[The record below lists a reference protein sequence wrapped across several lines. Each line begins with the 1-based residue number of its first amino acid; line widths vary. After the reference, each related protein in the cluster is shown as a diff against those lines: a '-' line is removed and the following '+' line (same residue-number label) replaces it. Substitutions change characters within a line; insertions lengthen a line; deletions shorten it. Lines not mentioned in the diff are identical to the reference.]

1 MRAPPAAAKRT
12 SGHLRFTARSAAA
25 TMALP
30 TYMPMEPA
38 MKAKSWPAQTT
49 LSRPISPSA
58 TSIASSSPVFL
69 RASRRR
75 SGYFFWSLKPSGSVI
90 GFGHRHLDEDAAVE
104 ERDEALARADRH
116 VVAAVGADV
125 EVVGELAVEEH
136 GAAVVALDPQVLR
149 HLAARE
155 ERVDLGA
162 DVVGDPVHPAGSR
175 SAFERRSS
183 V

>member
-1 MRAPPAAAKRT
+1 MPSCMRAPPAAAKRT

-30 TYMPMEPA
+30 TYMPIEPA

-75 SGYFFWSLKPSGSVI
+75 SGYFFWSLKPSGSAR
-90 GFGHRHLDEDAAVE
+90 GFGTGTSTKTPPSKSAVK
-104 ERDEALARADRH
+104 RSRGLIAMWWPQLVQTLRLSASSRWKSM
-116 VVAAVGADV
+116 V
-125 EVVGELAVEEH
+125 
-136 GAAVVALDPQVLR
+136 PQVS
-149 HLAARE
+149 HLTHRFSGTSRRE
-155 ERVDLGA
+155 KSELILG
-162 DVVGDPVHPAGSR
+162 R
-175 SAFERRSS
+175 T
-183 V
+183 